1 MRCHTTRERCR
12 SFQISSPSSQALS
25 THIPNSPNP
34 LKYDIKPSLSDLA
47 GIQPSRDFRKE
58 QEALKKQYYLEKRNL
73 DLEEENRRLREARPA
88 VEPEPG
94 TGEVKP
100 DITRLDGGSRLAPID
115 LNLVEGSDDEDDIVF
130 VREVKGGGAKTSIS
144 GMSHS
149 RSERLSTEV

>member
-1 MRCHTTRERCR
+1 M
-12 SFQISSPSSQALS
+12 SFIPDIKPIIPGPS
-25 THIPNSPNP
+25 THIPTSPNP

-47 GIQPSRDFRKE
+47 RITTSRDFRKE
-58 QEALKKQYYLEKRNL
+58 REALKKQYDLEKRNL
-73 DLEEENRRLREARPA
+73 DLEEENRLLREARPA
-88 VEPEPG
+88 VKLEPG

-115 LNLVEGSDDEDDIVF
+115 LNLVEGSDDEDDIVC

-144 GMSHS
+144 GMPHS